1 VPQWRVLTIQYQYP
15 DGTLWHSYYYAVVIG
30 EDYSHYPFI
39 EEGDPH
45 QQLRVEEVTAFTN
58 KGLVLKIL

>member
-15 DGTLWHSYYYAVVIG
+15 DGTRWHSYYYAVVIRNLQYPSIEVG
-30 EDYSHYPFI
+30 EPYH
-39 EEGDPH
+39 
-45 QQLRVEEVTAFTN
+45 QLRVEEVTAFTN